1 MAIWKVCA
9 YCNLIAPRL
18 YLQPAGTCT
27 LLTPLKTVK
36 FSVVDLT
43 FQLNMQG
50 IGDDSPGEY
59 EIQCY
64 LLLAFHQDNFD
75 EMKEY
80 SNWAVDYELLGN
92 HSLLN
97 L

>member
-1 MAIWKVCA
+1 
-9 YCNLIAPRL
+9 
-18 YLQPAGTCT
+18 
-27 LLTPLKTVK
+27 
-36 FSVVDLT
+36 
-43 FQLNMQG
+43 MQG

-59 EIQCY
+59 AIQCY

-92 HSLLN
+92 HSIKFIVQTKF
-97 L
+97 

>member
-1 MAIWKVCA
+1 
-9 YCNLIAPRL
+9 
-18 YLQPAGTCT
+18 
-27 LLTPLKTVK
+27 
-36 FSVVDLT
+36 
-43 FQLNMQG
+43 MQG

-64 LLLAFHQDNFD
+64 MLLAFHQDNFD

-92 HSLLN
+92 HSIKFIVQTKF
-97 L
+97 

>member
-1 MAIWKVCA
+1 
-9 YCNLIAPRL
+9 
-18 YLQPAGTCT
+18 
-27 LLTPLKTVK
+27 
-36 FSVVDLT
+36 
-43 FQLNMQG
+43 MQG

-75 EMKEY
+75 EMKDY
-80 SNWAVDYELLGN
+80 SIGLLIMN
-92 HSLLN
+92 YLVITVLN

>member
-1 MAIWKVCA
+1 
-9 YCNLIAPRL
+9 
-18 YLQPAGTCT
+18 
-27 LLTPLKTVK
+27 
-36 FSVVDLT
+36 
-43 FQLNMQG
+43 MQG

-92 HSLLN
+92 HSIKFIVQTNFSAFNIKENYCITILSVSLV
-97 L
+97 